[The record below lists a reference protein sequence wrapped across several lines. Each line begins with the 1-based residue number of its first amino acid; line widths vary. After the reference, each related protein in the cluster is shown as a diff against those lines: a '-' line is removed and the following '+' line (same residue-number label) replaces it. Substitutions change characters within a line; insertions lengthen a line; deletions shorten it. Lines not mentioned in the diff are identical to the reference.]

1 MNAGQASRRKRGGSN
16 RLTMSIM
23 MPDQAIPVH
32 GRGARLRLFT
42 CASVLPPLR
51 NGGFKPLLVTALG
64 VSVPPY
70 HDRLFSELPADLLGR
85 QAGEGDAGN

>member
-16 RLTMSIM
+16 RLTIFIM
-23 MPDQAIPVH
+23 MPDPAILMH
-32 GRGARLRLFT
+32 RGGARLRLFT

-51 NGGFKPLLVTALG
+51 NGGLKPLLVTAFG
-64 VSVPPY
+64 VSAPPY
-70 HDRLFSELPADLLGR
+70 HDRLFSELPVDLLGR